1 MRCKIA
7 MDGDEKDIFLDI
19 RKEAANESSSI
30 VLSVKPLKED
40 GTSSVVIDDD
50 DLEGEDAVIVLL
62 NKDGQIVAQEFT
74 VIGGGNE

>member
-1 MRCKIA
+1 VIA
-7 MDGDEKDIFLDI
+7 IKSTIHFI
-19 RKEAANESSSI
+19 AFA
-30 VLSVKPLKED
+30 SVKPLKED